1 MLREELRLTLRQI
14 LIMTKSNMMSRYRKT
29 IAGFIWVVMNP
40 IIMYAVQSFVFR
52 KLLKIA
58 VPNYALFLLS
68 GLLPW
73 IFITMTIDMV
83 TPVLDLSNELLKSFK
98 MNPVVLVCSQVLDNF
113 FNFLFAFFVVLIPS
127 WFFMG
132 GDWRG
137 LILLP
142 PILFSLLLFVGSA
155 CWFLSTL
162 QVFFKD
168 VKFVV
173 SFIFSILFFLTPI
186 FYPIDYI
193 PESYRFLVKLNP
205 IYAQIEP
212 FRFSIYNF
220 NFEELVK
227 SMLRAYAYSTTLVAM
242 AFFYWRKKKNEFYL
256 SL

>member
-1 MLREELRLTLRQI
+1 MHSNELKLTLRQI
-14 LIMTKSNMMSRYRKT
+14 FAMTKSNMMSRYRKT
-29 IAGFIWVVMNP
+29 FAGFIWVVMNP

-83 TPVLDLSNELLKSFK
+83 TPVLDLSSDLLKSFRI
-98 MNPVVLVCSQVLDNF
+98 NPIVLVLSQALDNF
-113 FNFLFAFFVVLIPS
+113 FNFLFAFFIVLIPS

-137 LILLP
+137 VVFLP
-142 PILFSLLLFVGSA
+142 LILFSLMVTVCSA
-155 CWFLSTL
+155 CWFLATL

-173 SFIFSILFFLTPI
+173 SFIFSIMFFLTPI

-193 PESYRFLVKLNP
+193 PEAYRYLVDLNP
-205 IYAQIEP
+205 IYSQIEP
-212 FRFSIYNF
+212 FRYSIHEF
-220 NFEELVK
+220 NFPHLAKSLVK
-227 SMLRAYAYSTTLVAM
+227 AYIVMFISIGVSYL
-242 AFFYWRKKKNEFYL
+242 YWRRKKNEFYL
-256 SL
+256 TL